1 MLEQFENDRKFDGEK
16 FVATILDKS
25 YETIEHFDV
34 FTGSKC
40 PLPPV
45 SMLFEAGTGQMSPTC
60 IQESL
65 LNNIDTGGGGL

>member
-1 MLEQFENDRKFDGEK
+1 MYAASRHGTP
-16 FVATILDKS
+16 TILDKS

-65 LNNIDTGGGGL
+65 FNNIDTGGGGGGL